1 MLVVLIAMG
10 VAWADSVVLTMS
22 QSSGSFSLA
31 VNDSVTVTLTNATTG
46 GSSSFESTCTP
57 VTVNYTGSSVT
68 IATSGSGD
76 LTILYAPDAGISGI
90 DLSGAT
96 GLVKLI
102 LPGNSLSGAI
112 DLSALEALEEV
123 DLSYNSITSLTLPGA
138 EDSAQ
143 STSWDGDLVVTAPG
157 DDSSGG
163 GTDNNDNSSSGPGGN
178 TNGDSNGP
186 GGDTN
191 GDSGDGDDSGD
202 SGTTSYP
209 YIVTTID
216 SIDDYGL
223 YVLYTNGRGVLGYGI
238 TDGYSFAGN
247 TSDAATDVADNEAYQ
262 FRIYYTDG
270 AYYLYNVEADAYV
283 VAANATTTSQSS
295 ATAFTNFTDVYGVTS
310 VADEEYRWYINDGSS
325 LYVNMNSVPVLT
337 IDWWSTYDAGNVW
350 AILKVG
356 TVTESVAEGIR
367 VLNVAGNT
375 GLTELDIDELE
386 ALEELNIA
394 GTGIS
399 TAPTL
404 SSSARVEVYISSGQ
418 SLSELPTD
426 MSTKKLQTL
435 WINGSTLEELDV
447 SRTSDLRSLY
457 APACGISTLTLGTQP
472 ALEDLWVEDN
482 SLSGELDLSDS
493 ESLKAVCIDGN
504 STSLT
509 DLSWNTSAQSTLE
522 YFYGDDNGLFYNSL
536 PTVANLVDYS
546 IGKQESYTIVESVA
560 ANARLNWKTYLGT
573 DGFGNSY
580 ARTYTVTGT
589 NETELSSTDDYTRD
603 GYVWRFLTEQSEV
616 NIDVTSSDYGSIT
629 LSIATFE
636 VTSSSSSTSYTTV
649 TDIDDIYNGGVYVM
663 YTARGLNYYDESD
676 INTDGSISDISSYAD
691 QENYQFLLIQY
702 NGYYYIYSV
711 GAEQWLTGDGSGGHS
726 LTSDID
732 DAIGWSIT
740 DLYGSSSSEYVTEVY
755 RWYFTASTL
764 GSYFLGNN
772 NTGTLNIDNWSTVDQ
787 GDSWALVY
795 VDETD
800 VTELLESFGIEI
812 EEEAL
817 EDAEELLGLEEYVGG
832 YSTETL
838 ADLKTA
844 YAAYVADPSD
854 TNLAALE
861 AAVEEVQNSERL
873 ALEIGTYYNITS
885 ASSRNTGWYIY
896 HEPTVY
902 TEGTESNEL
911 GLSTKADSLQILYG
925 DSTVSNYM
933 AKLWRATGTSANSFQ
948 LTNAN
953 SGLSLGNDNTGYGTV
968 GYATALTSD
977 GGANFKLKSAADK
990 GTCWYSF
997 YCNDYKNYPYLSAGK
1012 SGQGTTDSKTY
1023 ASIYGAES
1031 DENTSCFLI
1040 KRVRTIPVTIS
1051 SKAEWSSIYLGVDV
1065 EVGEGLT
1072 AYVGQKSGSK
1082 IATIEIT
1089 DGIIPAGTPAL
1100 LYAEG
1105 GGTFELN
1112 ILTTEPTDPAAES
1125 LTNDLSGVTL
1135 RDSTMTQN
1143 EYYGLSYFSSTG
1155 VGFYISTLGVISANK
1170 AYLVK
1175 SGSSESS
1182 YFLLEE
1188 GLVEGI
1194 GSLIEEADGETIYY
1208 DLQGRRVLKP
1218 QAGNIYITSEGEKIM
1233 RSR

>member
-57 VTVNYTGSSVT
+57 VTVSYTGSSVT
-68 IATSGSGD
+68 IVTSGSGD

-112 DLSALEALEEV
+112 DLSALEELEEV
-123 DLSYNSITSLTLPGA
+123 DLSYNSITSLTLPGT

-202 SGTTSYP
+202 SDDSGTTSYP

-223 YVLYTNGRGVLGYGI
+223 YVLYTNGRGVLGYGV
-238 TDGYSFAGN
+238 TSGYSFAGD
-247 TSDAATDVADNEAYQ
+247 TSVEATAVADNEDYQ
-262 FRIYYTDG
+262 FRIYYADG
-270 AYYLYNVEADAYV
+270 AYYLYSVGADAYM
-283 VAANATTTSQSS
+283 AATNTTATSQSS
-295 ATAFTNFTDVYGVTS
+295 ATAFTNFTDVYGVTD
-310 VADEEYRWYINDGSS
+310 VADEEYRWYINTGS
-325 LYVNMNSVPVLT
+325 LYLNMSSVPAVT
-337 IDWWSTYDAGNVW
+337 IDSWSTYDAGNVW

-356 TVTESVAEGIR
+356 TVTEAEGIR

-447 SRTSDLRSLY
+447 SKTSDLRSLY
-457 APACGISTLTLGTQP
+457 APACGISTLTLGSQP
-472 ALEDLWVEDN
+472 ALKDLWVEDN
-482 SLSGELDLSDS
+482 SLSGELDLSAS
-493 ESLKAVCIDGN
+493 ESLKAVCVDGN

-536 PTVANLVDYS
+536 PTVANLVGYS
-546 IGKQESYTIVESVA
+546 IGEQESYTIVESVA
-560 ANARLNWKTYLGT
+560 ADARLNWKTYLGT

-580 ARTYTVTGT
+580 ARTYQVT
-589 NETELSSTDDYTRD
+589 NKDKTELSSTDDYTRD

-616 NIDVTSSDYGSIT
+616 NIDVTSSDYGSIK
-629 LSIATFE
+629 LSIAPFE

-663 YTARGLNYYDESD
+663 YTERGYNYYDEEGDQITFGSSSS
-676 INTDGSISDISSYAD
+676 TD
-691 QENYQFLLIQY
+691 EEYQFLLIQY
-702 NGYYYIYSV
+702 NDYYYIYSIA
-711 GAEQWLTGDGSGGHS
+711 AEKWIGGESGSQY
-726 LTSDID
+726 LTSGID
-732 DAIGWSIT
+732 DAVGWSIT
-740 DLYGSSSSEYVTEVY
+740 DLYGSSSASSVTEVY
-755 RWYFTASTL
+755 RWLFTSSTI
-764 GSYFLGNN
+764 GSYYLTNDRSAITITYWEIDGGN
-772 NTGTLNIDNWSTVDQ
+772 T
-787 GDSWALVY
+787 WALVY

-800 VTELLESFGIEI
+800 VTELLESLGI
-812 EEEAL
+812 EEEVTAL

-861 AAVEEVQNSERL
+861 AAVEEVQNSKRL

-933 AKLWRATGTSANSFQ
+933 AKLWRATGTNANNFQ

-1065 EVGEGLT
+1065 EVGDGLT

-1175 SGSSESS
+1175 SSSSESS

-1218 QAGNIYITSEGEKIM
+1218 QAGNIYITSEGKKVM